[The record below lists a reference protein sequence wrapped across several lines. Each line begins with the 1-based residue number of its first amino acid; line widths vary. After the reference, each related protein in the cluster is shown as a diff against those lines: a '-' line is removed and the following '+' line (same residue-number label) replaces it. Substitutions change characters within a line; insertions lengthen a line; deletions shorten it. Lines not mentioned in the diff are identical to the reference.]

1 MAGKLPQVLVELAQ
15 KVLCGLGRSA
25 LYDQTFELDALLL
38 NPPAGFR
45 HPFLDAL
52 GADGLRHN
60 FLQLRA
66 FNGKPANLFR
76 VAHPHMRS
84 EPKRKL

>member
-1 MAGKLPQVLVELAQ
+1 MARIARAAGLGCGGGSGVAGKLPQVLVELAQ

-25 LYDQTFELDALLL
+25 LYDQTFELGALLL

-45 HPFLDAL
+45 HPFLDTL

-66 FNGKPANLFR
+66 FNGKAR
-76 VAHPHMRS
+76 
-84 EPKRKL
+84 